1 MGLREKLGNYR
12 RVIMIARKPNREEF
26 TSSVKVSAMG
36 IVIIGLIGF
45 VIFIGFILG
54 GL

>member
-1 MGLREKLGNYR
+1 MNLREKLGNYR
-12 RVIMIARKPNREEF
+12 RVMMIARKPNREEF
-26 TSSVKVSAMG
+26 TSTAKISAAG
-36 IVIIGLIGF
+36 IVVIGMIGF